1 MKNILNIISFIA
13 ISTLVACSGN
23 EKEATQINTSES
35 KFETENST
43 DYITVTKS
51 QFESSNMK
59 LGKISEQQ
67 FSAVI
72 KTNGE
77 IGVPPENQ
85 ASVSVYF
92 GGYVKSLSL
101 IEGQKVKKGQTL
113 FTLENPEYI
122 EIQKSFLEYKSQIAY
137 LKSDFERQKELAKDN
152 VVSQKTFLKAETDY
166 NVALV
171 NLESL
176 KKKLKLMNINPDN
189 LSITNLNSIISVKSP
204 ISGYITTVNISK
216 GMFLNPSN
224 VAIKIVNTEHIH
236 IELNVYEQDLP
247 KLNIGQK
254 VNFKLQNNS
263 AVYSAKVH
271 LINKVIDTETR
282 LVNVHCHLINEDETN
297 LFTPGM
303 YLEAEILTK
312 SKTSFALPENAVVNI
327 EDSYYALVLVKE
339 KNEEYTFEK
348 VELNIGT
355 TQSGMIEILNTN
367 LIQKSPTFLTKGAFN
382 LINE

>member
-13 ISTLVACSGN
+13 VSTFVACSGN

-35 KFETENST
+35 KVETESKT